1 MSAVDVRD
9 DRQQFD
15 IHFRS
20 EAQAI
25 ETLRGLV
32 SRREC
37 RQTWSSWRF
46 DRSRDGHLAAR
57 FVASPLGVRTIRRQL
72 ARSSADVVVSLPR
85 AAVEREA
92 PAQLTALL
100 EQAAS
105 DFVLHVVSNI
115 PEGDGRRGVIC
126 SVSGQLL
133 RRCTGLDGDA
143 TSAAELR
150 ACFRRLGDD
159 AAIAGSLGA
168 YLSVCSEAVGAMREH
183 IATNEIASLIEA
195 HASANDR
202 RLGVA

>member
-1 MSAVDVRD
+1 MSAVDVLD

-25 ETLRGLV
+25 ETLRVLV
-32 SRREC
+32 SRHDRHQ
-37 RQTWSSWRF
+37 RWFSWRF
-46 DRSRDGHLAAR
+46 DRNVDGRVAAR
-57 FVASPLGVRTIRRQL
+57 FVASPAGVRAMRRQL
-72 ARSSADVVVSLPR
+72 AIATADVVISLPR
-85 AAVEREA
+85 AAVGREA
-92 PAQLTALL
+92 PARLTDLL

-105 DFVLHVVSNI
+105 DFVLYVVSSI
-115 PEGDGRRGVIC
+115 PEGDCRRGVIR

-133 RRCTGLDGDA
+133 RRCTGLDGGT
-143 TSAAELR
+143 TSVAELR
-150 ACFRRLGDD
+150 ACFRKLGSD

-183 IATNEIASLIEA
+183 LGTNEIANLIEA